1 MKKVPVSFAL
11 ELSDKQ
17 ALEVF
22 AKREKTTLSSLISE
36 LVVNG
41 LKQKIHDTEVGKM
54 QTDVNKRLDDMSENI
69 KWVKAWGMTQKAQL
83 EKRNEAI
90 SDEFEKNYRNL

>member
-17 ALEVF
+17 ALEVL

>member
-1 MKKVPVSFAL
+1 
-11 ELSDKQ
+11 
-17 ALEVF
+17 
-22 AKREKTTLSSLISE
+22 
-36 LVVNG
+36 
-41 LKQKIHDTEVGKM
+41 
-54 QTDVNKRLDDMSENI
+54 MSENI

>member
-1 MKKVPVSFAL
+1 LKKAPVSFTL

-17 ALEVF
+17 ALEVL
-22 AKREKTTLSSLISE
+22 AKKEKTTLSGLISE

-41 LKQKIHDTEVGKM
+41 LKQKIHDTEITKI
-54 QTDVNKRLDDMSENI
+54 QTDINKRLDDMTETL
-69 KWVKAWGMTQKAQL
+69 KWMKAWGMTQKAQL

-90 SDEFEKNYRNL
+90 AEEFETNFRNL

>member
-17 ALEVF
+17 ALEVL

-36 LVVNG
+36 LVLNG
-41 LKQKIHDTEVGKM
+41 LKQKIHDTEVERM
-54 QTDVNKRLDDMSENI
+54 QTDVNKRLDDMTEII
-69 KWVKAWGMTQKAQL
+69 KWMKAWGMTQKAQL

-90 SDEFEKNYRNL
+90 SDEFELNYRNL

>member
-1 MKKVPVSFAL
+1 MKKVPVSFTL

-17 ALEVF
+17 ALEVL
-22 AKREKTTLSSLISE
+22 AKKEKTTLSGLISE

-41 LKQKIHDTEVGKM
+41 LKQKIHDTEITKI
-54 QTDVNKRLDDMSENI
+54 QTDINKRLDDMTETL
-69 KWVKAWGMTQKAQL
+69 KWMKAWGMTQKAQL

-90 SDEFEKNYRNL
+90 AEEFETNFRNL

>member
-17 ALEVF
+17 ALEVL

-41 LKQKIHDTEVGKM
+41 LKQKIQDTEVGKM

>member
-1 MKKVPVSFAL
+1 LKKVPVSFTL

-17 ALEVF
+17 ALEVL
-22 AKREKTTLSSLISE
+22 AKKEKTTLSGLISE

-41 LKQKIHDTEVGKM
+41 LRQKIYDTEIGKM
-54 QTDVNKRLDDMSENI
+54 QTDVNKRLDDMTELL

-90 SDEFEKNYRNL
+90 GDEFETNFRNL